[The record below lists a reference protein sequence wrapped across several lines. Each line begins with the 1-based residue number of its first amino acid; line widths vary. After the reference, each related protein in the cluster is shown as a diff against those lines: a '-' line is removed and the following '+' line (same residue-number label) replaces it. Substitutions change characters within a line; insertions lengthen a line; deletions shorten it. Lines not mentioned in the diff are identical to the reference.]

1 MAWTA
6 MVLSIALVAA
16 VALVLIALFRLIST
30 VISHR
35 TIRKA
40 VETNPELA
48 QELLNKLTERREPS
62 GDDRLAIVLV
72 AIGIAMAVAPLIAV
86 DDPGMVRFAI
96 GAALFPLLVGG
107 ALWLRSFAAE
117 RARRRD
123 RAE

>member
-6 MVLSIALVAA
+6 MVMTIALVAA

-30 VISHR
+30 VINHR

-40 VETNPELA
+40 VETNPKLA
-48 QELLNKLTERREPS
+48 QELLNKLTERREAS

-72 AIGIAMAVAPLIAV
+72 AIGVAMAVAPLIAI
-86 DDPGMVRFAI
+86 DDRGMVRFAL

>member
-6 MVLSIALVAA
+6 MVMSIALVAA

-30 VISHR
+30 LINHR

>member
-6 MVLSIALVAA
+6 MVMSIALVAA

-30 VISHR
+30 LINHR

-48 QELLNKLTERREPS
+48 QELLNKLTARREPS

-72 AIGIAMAVAPLIAV
+72 AIGVAMAVAPMIAV

-107 ALWLRSFAAE
+107 ALWLRSFAAQ

>member
-6 MVLSIALVAA
+6 MVMSIALVAA
-16 VALVLIALFRLIST
+16 VALVLIASFRLVST
-30 VISHR
+30 LIAHR
-35 TIRKA
+35 TMRKA
-40 VETNPELA
+40 VESNPELA
-48 QELLNKLTERREPS
+48 PELLNKLTERRESS
-62 GDDRLAIVLV
+62 GDDRLAIVLL
-72 AIGIAMAVAPLIAV
+72 AIGVAMAVAPVIAI
-86 DDPGMVRFAI
+86 DDRGILRFAI